1 MTAYGYARVSTD
13 GQTLDAQLHQLR
25 VAGAEKVFSEEM
37 SPVLRHA
44 QNAVRVG
51 HRPPPEA
58 GHSSL
63 DGGERGVI
71 LWQVENDIRA
81 CKGRRTTARSFWT
94 TDLYCTDSALSVP

>member
-1 MTAYGYARVSTD
+1 V
-13 GQTLDAQLHQLR
+13 
-25 VAGAEKVFSEEM
+25 
-37 SPVLRHA
+37 PRHA

-71 LWQVENDIRA
+71 LLQVENDIRA
-81 CKGRRTTARSFWT
+81 CKGRRTTAGAFGQLIYIAQTRR
-94 TDLYCTDSALSVP
+94 

>member
-1 MTAYGYARVSTD
+1 MDVQRPAR
-13 GQTLDAQLHQLR
+13 LLL
-25 VAGAEKVFSEEM
+25 EM
-37 SPVLRHA
+37 SNSEPGDLPGLLGLPRPSSVR
-44 QNAVRVG
+44 NAVRVG

-71 LWQVENDIRA
+71 LLQVENDIQA
-81 CKGRRTTARSFWT
+81 CKGRRTTARSFRT